1 MGNPEASTL
10 LRLYRRMLPHTVRH
24 LLVRLLPARNRL
36 ILQHGLSGLGTTS
49 RVLRKH
55 LSVRLSKRLRRDA
68 HRPGVKLVW
77 YARGVRAAE
86 VTEGLT
92 PSVARATNLLRV
104 TDVLERHGIPY
115 FCVRGTSVTMTAVA
129 VPAGERQRAERA
141 LRVSALAAGAL
152 LAGGA
157 AGGKPLHADQRASWA
172 QTSEETILR
181 IWWLLTDPGGQWTL
195 GPNHACVIEYWTEDD
210 GLLLAPVPNLTAT
223 AVVAAEN
230 PVRVPVSHFTG
241 PVSGLVGAAPQ
252 VATRSEFTL
261 SLPDEVTFP
270 VDAVYTWV
278 DGADPEWIR
287 RRATALGRTDYHE
300 QAISAARFTS
310 RDELRY
316 SLRSLHQF
324 APWLRTVYLV
334 TDGQVP
340 AWLHTD
346 HPGLKVVPHSEIFS
360 DASALP
366 TFNSHAI
373 ESQLHH
379 IPGLSDH
386 FLYFNDDVFLGRS
399 VTPEEFFHANGLS
412 KYFPSNSL
420 VPMTPASAEDPPSEI
435 AAKNNRVVIAGT
447 FDRVLTRKMK
457 HVPHSLRRDI
467 LQEIEDRYPA
477 EHRQTQHSHFRSPTD
492 LSITSSLHH
501 YYGQQTSRS
510 VPGRIRYTYLDL
522 AAPNTGRH
530 LNRLLAR
537 RDYHTFCINDTVDD
551 PDTAEARTA
560 MLRTFLDTYFPVPSP
575 YERPGPDTPRLDH
588 GPVETA
594 RPEPALDLPNSVK
607 WNP

>member
-1 MGNPEASTL
+1 M
-10 LRLYRRMLPHTVRH
+10 
-24 LLVRLLPARNRL
+24 
-36 ILQHGLSGLGTTS
+36 
-49 RVLRKH
+49 
-55 LSVRLSKRLRRDA
+55 RLSKRLRRDA
-68 HRPGVKLVW
+68 RRTGMRLVW
-77 YARGVRAAE
+77 SGRKVRAAE

-104 TDVLERHGIPY
+104 CDVLERHGIPY
-115 FCVRGTSVTMTAVA
+115 FCVRSNSVTMTAVA
-129 VPAGERQRAERA
+129 VPARERARAERA
-141 LRVSALAAGAL
+141 LRVSALAEGAL
-152 LAGGA
+152 LAGGTT
-157 AGGKPLHADQRASWA
+157 GGRPLHADQRGSWS
-172 QTSEETILR
+172 QLGEESILR
-181 IWWLLTDPGGQWTL
+181 IWWLLTDPTGHWTL
-195 GPNHACVIEYWTEDD
+195 GPNHACVIEFWAEQG
-210 GLLLAPVPNLTAT
+210 GLLIAPVPNLTAT

-230 PVRVPVSHFTG
+230 PVQVPVSHFTG
-241 PVSGLVGAAPQ
+241 PISGAVGALPQ
-252 VATRSEFTL
+252 VDTRSEFTL

-287 RRATALGRTDYHE
+287 RRANALGQTDYHE

-324 APWLRTVYLV
+324 APWLRTIYLV

-340 AWLHTD
+340 AWLNSA
-346 HPGLKVVPHSEIFS
+346 HPGIKVVHHRDIFT
-360 DASALP
+360 DPTALP

-399 VTPEEFFHANGLS
+399 VRPGEFFHANGLS
-412 KYFPSNSL
+412 KYFPSNAL
-420 VPMTPASAEDPPSEI
+420 VPMTPPSPEDPPSEI

-447 FDRVLTRKMK
+447 FDRVLTQKMK

-467 LQEIEDRYPA
+467 LQEIEERYAA
-477 EHRQTQHSHFRSPTD
+477 EHRLTQHSHFRSPSD

-510 VPGRIRYTYLDL
+510 VTGKIRYTYLDL

-530 LNRLLAR
+530 LNRLLAQ

-560 MLRTFLDTYFPVPSP
+560 MLKNFLESYFPVPSP
-575 YERPGPDTPRLDH
+575 YEQPGPGSSRPPANQVDAYRSAQHPAPRPL
-588 GPVETA
+588 
-594 RPEPALDLPNSVK
+594 
-607 WNP
+607 

>member
-1 MGNPEASTL
+1 MGNPETSTL
-10 LRLYRRMLPHTVRH
+10 VRLYRRALPHALRQR
-24 LLVRLLPARNRL
+24 LVRIFPANGRLL
-36 ILQHGLSGLGTTS
+36 LQHGLAGLGS
-49 RVLRKH
+49 AWRGLRKQ
-55 LSVRLSKRLRRDA
+55 LGLRFSRRLRREA
-68 HRPGVKLVW
+68 RRPGVRLVW
-77 YARGVRAAE
+77 SGRKVRAAE
-86 VTEGLT
+86 ITEGLT

-104 TDVLERHGIPY
+104 CDVLERHGIPH
-115 FCVRGTSVTMTAVA
+115 FCVRGNSVTMTAVA
-129 VPAGERQRAERA
+129 VPASERGRAERA
-141 LRVSALAAGAL
+141 LRVSALAEGAL
-152 LAGGA
+152 LAGGP
-157 AGGKPLHADQRASWA
+157 AGGRPLRADHRGSWS
-172 QTSEETILR
+172 QLDEETVLR
-181 IWWLLTDPGGQWTL
+181 IWWLLTDPQGRWTL
-195 GPNHACVIEYWTEDD
+195 GPNHACAVEFWDEQD
-210 GLLLAPVPNLTAT
+210 GLLIAPVPNLTAT
-223 AVVAAEN
+223 AVVAAES
-230 PVRVPVSHFTG
+230 PVQVPVSHFTG
-241 PVSGLVGAAPQ
+241 PVSGAVDAPPR

-334 TDGQVP
+334 TDGQTP
-340 AWLHTD
+340 AWLNRD
-346 HPGLKVVPHSEIFS
+346 HPGIKVVHHRDIFT

-399 VTPEEFFHANGLS
+399 VTPGEFFHANGLS
-412 KYFPSNSL
+412 KYFPSNAL
-420 VPMTPASAEDPPSEI
+420 VPMTPSSPQDPPSEV

-467 LQEIEDRYPA
+467 LQEIEERYAA
-477 EHRQTQHSHFRSPTD
+477 EHLLTQHSQFRSPGD

-510 VPGRIRYTYLDL
+510 VTGKIRYTYLDL

-530 LNRLLAR
+530 LNRLLAQ

-551 PDTAEARTA
+551 PATAEARTS
-560 MLRTFLDTYFPVPSP
+560 MLRTFLESYFPVPSP
-575 YERPGPDTPRLDH
+575 YERSGPDTPPPPANRQ
-588 GPVETA
+588 TA
-594 RPEPALDLPNSVK
+594 QRSEQHPAPRPL
-607 WNP
+607 

>member
-1 MGNPEASTL
+1 MGNPETSTL
-10 LRLYRRMLPHTVRH
+10 VRLYRRLLPHALRQRMVRIFPADS
-24 LLVRLLPARNRL
+24 RLF
-36 ILQHGLSGLGTTS
+36 LQHALAGLGS
-49 RVLRKH
+49 AWRGLRKH
-55 LSVRLSKRLRRDA
+55 VSVRLSKRLRHDA
-68 HRPGVKLVW
+68 RRSGVRLVW
-77 YARGVRAAE
+77 SGRKVRAAE

-104 TDVLERHGIPY
+104 CDVLERHGIPH
-115 FCVRGTSVTMTAVA
+115 FCVRSNSVTMTAVA
-129 VPAGERQRAERA
+129 VPASERARAERA
-141 LRVSALAAGAL
+141 LRVSALAEGAL
-152 LAGGA
+152 LAGGTT
-157 AGGKPLHADQRASWA
+157 GGRPLHADQRGSWS
-172 QTSEETILR
+172 QLGEESILR
-181 IWWLLTDPGGQWTL
+181 IWWLLTDPTGRWTL
-195 GPNHACVIEYWTEDD
+195 GPNHACVIEFWAEQG
-210 GLLLAPVPNLTAT
+210 GLLIAPVPNLTAT

-230 PVRVPVSHFTG
+230 PVQVPVSHFTG
-241 PVSGLVGAAPQ
+241 PISGAMGALPQ
-252 VATRSEFTL
+252 VDTRSEFTL

-287 RRATALGRTDYHE
+287 RRANALGQTDYHE

-324 APWLRTVYLV
+324 APWLRTIYLV

-340 AWLHTD
+340 AWLNSA
-346 HPGLKVVPHSEIFS
+346 HPGIKVVHHRDIFT
-360 DASALP
+360 DPTALP

-399 VTPEEFFHANGLS
+399 VTPGEFFHANGLS
-412 KYFPSNSL
+412 KYFPSNAL
-420 VPMTPASAEDPPSEI
+420 VPMTPPSPEDPPSEI

-447 FDRVLTRKMK
+447 FDRVLTQKMK

-467 LQEIEDRYPA
+467 LQEIEERYAA
-477 EHRQTQHSHFRSPTD
+477 EHRLTQHSHFRSPSD

-510 VPGRIRYTYLDL
+510 VTGKIRYTYLDL

-530 LNRLLAR
+530 LNRLLAQ

-560 MLRTFLDTYFPVPSP
+560 MLKTFLESYFPVPSP
-575 YERPGPDTPRLDH
+575 YEQPGPGSSRPPANQLDAYRSAQHPAPRPL
-588 GPVETA
+588 
-594 RPEPALDLPNSVK
+594 
-607 WNP
+607 

>member
-1 MGNPEASTL
+1 M
-10 LRLYRRMLPHTVRH
+10 
-24 LLVRLLPARNRL
+24 
-36 ILQHGLSGLGTTS
+36 
-49 RVLRKH
+49 
-55 LSVRLSKRLRRDA
+55 RLSKRLRHDA
-68 HRPGVKLVW
+68 RRTGVRLVW
-77 YARGVRAAE
+77 SGRKVRAAE

-104 TDVLERHGIPY
+104 CDVLERHGIPY
-115 FCVRGTSVTMTAVA
+115 FCVRSNSVTMTAVA
-129 VPAGERQRAERA
+129 VPARERARAERA
-141 LRVSALAAGAL
+141 LRVSALAEGAL
-152 LAGGA
+152 LAGGTT
-157 AGGKPLHADQRASWA
+157 GGRPLHADQRGSWS
-172 QTSEETILR
+172 QLGEESILR
-181 IWWLLTDPGGQWTL
+181 IWWLLTDPTGHWTL
-195 GPNHACVIEYWTEDD
+195 GPNHACVIEFWAEQG
-210 GLLLAPVPNLTAT
+210 GLLIAPVPNLTAT

-230 PVRVPVSHFTG
+230 PVQVPVSHFTG
-241 PVSGLVGAAPQ
+241 PISGAVGALPQ
-252 VATRSEFTL
+252 VDTRSEFTL

-287 RRATALGRTDYHE
+287 RRANALGQTDYHE

-324 APWLRTVYLV
+324 APWLRTIYLV

-340 AWLHTD
+340 AWLNSA
-346 HPGLKVVPHSEIFS
+346 HPGIKVVHHRDIFT
-360 DASALP
+360 DPTALP

-399 VTPEEFFHANGLS
+399 VTPGEFFHANGLS
-412 KYFPSNSL
+412 KYFPSNAL
-420 VPMTPASAEDPPSEI
+420 VPMTPPSPEDPPSEI

-447 FDRVLTRKMK
+447 FDRVLTQKMK

-467 LQEIEDRYPA
+467 LQEIEERYAA
-477 EHRQTQHSHFRSPTD
+477 EHRLTQHSHFRSPSD

-510 VPGRIRYTYLDL
+510 VTGKIRYTYLDL

-530 LNRLLAR
+530 LNRLLAQ

-560 MLRTFLDTYFPVPSP
+560 MLKTFLESYFPVPSP
-575 YERPGPDTPRLDH
+575 YEQPGPVSSRPPANQVDAYRSAQHPAPRPL
-588 GPVETA
+588 
-594 RPEPALDLPNSVK
+594 
-607 WNP
+607 

>member
-1 MGNPEASTL
+1 MGNPETSTL
-10 LRLYRRMLPHTVRH
+10 VRLYRRLLPHTLRQRMVRIFPADS
-24 LLVRLLPARNRL
+24 RLF
-36 ILQHGLSGLGTTS
+36 LQHALAGLGS
-49 RVLRKH
+49 AWRGLRKH
-55 LSVRLSKRLRRDA
+55 VSVRLSKRLRHDA
-68 HRPGVKLVW
+68 RRAGVRLVW
-77 YARGVRAAE
+77 SGRKVRAAE

-104 TDVLERHGIPY
+104 CDVLERHGIPH
-115 FCVRGTSVTMTAVA
+115 FCVRSNSVTMTAVA
-129 VPAGERQRAERA
+129 VPASERARAERA
-141 LRVSALAAGAL
+141 LRVSALAEGAL
-152 LAGGA
+152 LAGGTT
-157 AGGKPLHADQRASWA
+157 GGRPLHADQRGSWS
-172 QTSEETILR
+172 QLGEESILR
-181 IWWLLTDPGGQWTL
+181 IWWLLTDPTGRWTL
-195 GPNHACVIEYWTEDD
+195 GPNHACVIEFWAEQG
-210 GLLLAPVPNLTAT
+210 GLLIAPVPNLTAT

-230 PVRVPVSHFTG
+230 PVQVPVSHFTG
-241 PVSGLVGAAPQ
+241 PISGAMGALPQ
-252 VATRSEFTL
+252 VDTRSEFTL

-287 RRATALGRTDYHE
+287 RRANALGQTDYHE

-324 APWLRTVYLV
+324 APWLRTIYLV

-340 AWLHTD
+340 AWLNSA
-346 HPGLKVVPHSEIFS
+346 HPGIKVVHHRDIFT
-360 DASALP
+360 DPTALP

-399 VTPEEFFHANGLS
+399 VTPGEFFHANGLS
-412 KYFPSNSL
+412 KYFPSNAL
-420 VPMTPASAEDPPSEI
+420 VPMTPPSPEDPPSEI

-447 FDRVLTRKMK
+447 FDRVLTQKMK

-467 LQEIEDRYPA
+467 LQEIEERYAA
-477 EHRQTQHSHFRSPTD
+477 EHRLTQHSHFRSPSD

-510 VPGRIRYTYLDL
+510 VTGKIRYTYLDL

-530 LNRLLAR
+530 LNRLLAQ

-560 MLRTFLDTYFPVPSP
+560 MLKTFLESYFPVPSP
-575 YERPGPDTPRLDH
+575 YEQPGPGSSRPPANQVDAYRPAQYPAPRPL
-588 GPVETA
+588 
-594 RPEPALDLPNSVK
+594 
-607 WNP
+607 

>member
-1 MGNPEASTL
+1 MGNPEASSL
-10 LRLYRRMLPHTVRH
+10 VRFYR
-24 LLVRLLPARNRL
+24 RLLPHALRRRL
-36 ILQHGLSGLGTTS
+36 VRIFPADSRLFLQRRLAGLGSAS
-49 RVLRKH
+49 RGLRKH
-55 LSVRLSKRLRRDA
+55 LALRLGKRLRRDA
-68 HRPGVKLVW
+68 RRTGVRLVW
-77 YARGVRAAE
+77 SGRKVRAAE
-86 VTEGLT
+86 ITEGLT
-92 PSVARATNLLRV
+92 ASVARATNLLRV
-104 TDVLERHGIPY
+104 CEVLERHGIPH
-115 FCVRGTSVTMTAVA
+115 FCVRGNSVTMTAVA
-129 VPAGERQRAERA
+129 VPASERPRAERA
-141 LRVSALAAGAL
+141 LRVSPLAEGAL

-157 AGGKPLHADQRASWA
+157 TGGRPLYADQRGSWS
-172 QTSEETILR
+172 QLDEETILR
-181 IWWLLTDPGGQWTL
+181 IWWLLTDPSGSWTL
-195 GPNHACVIEYWTEDD
+195 GPNHACVIEFWAEDN
-210 GLLLAPVPNLTAT
+210 GLLIAPVPNLTAT
-223 AVVAAEN
+223 AVVAAESA
-230 PVRVPVSHFTG
+230 VQVPVSHFTG
-241 PVSGLVGAAPQ
+241 PISGAVGTPPQ
-252 VATRSEFTL
+252 VDTRSEFTL

-300 QAISAARFTS
+300 QAVSAARFTS

-324 APWLRTVYLV
+324 APWLRTIYLV

-340 AWLHTD
+340 AWLNSD
-346 HPGLKVVPHSEIFS
+346 HPGVKVVHHRDIFT
-360 DASALP
+360 DATALP

-399 VTPEEFFHANGLS
+399 VTPGEFFHANGLS
-412 KYFPSNSL
+412 KYFPSKAL
-420 VPMTPASAEDPPSEI
+420 VPMTPPSPQDPPSEI

-467 LQEIEDRYPA
+467 LQEIEERYAA
-477 EHRQTQHSHFRSPTD
+477 EHRLTQHSRFRSSGD

-510 VPGRIRYTYLDL
+510 VTGKIRYTYLDL

-530 LNRLLAR
+530 LNRLLAQ

-551 PDTAEARTA
+551 PDTAEARTS
-560 MLRTFLDTYFPVPSP
+560 MLKTFLEGYFPVPSP
-575 YERPGPDTPRLDH
+575 YERPGPGSPRPPANRLDTGSSEQH
-588 GPVETA
+588 PA
-594 RPEPALDLPNSVK
+594 PRPL
-607 WNP
+607 

>member
-10 LRLYRRMLPHTVRH
+10 VRLYRRLLPHALRQR
-24 LLVRLLPARNRL
+24 LVKVFPANSRLL
-36 ILQHGLSGLGTTS
+36 LQRCLAGLGGTW
-49 RVLRKH
+49 RGLRTW
-55 LSVRLSKRLRRDA
+55 LSLRLDKRLRRDL
-68 HRPGVKLVW
+68 RRTGFLPVW
-77 YARGVRAAE
+77 SGGRIRAAE

-104 TDVLERHGIPY
+104 CEVLERHGVPH
-115 FCVRGTSVTMTAVA
+115 FCVRGNSVTMTAVA
-129 VPAGERQRAERA
+129 VPASERPRAERA
-141 LRVSALAAGAL
+141 LRVSSLAAGAL
-152 LAGGA
+152 LAGDTK
-157 AGGKPLHADQRASWA
+157 GGRPLHADQRGSWS
-172 QTSEETILR
+172 QLSGETILR
-181 IWWLLTDPGGQWTL
+181 IWWPLTDRTGRWTL
-195 GPNHACVIEYWTEDD
+195 GPNHACAVEFWAEEDA
-210 GLLLAPVPNLTAT
+210 LLIAPVPNLTAT

-230 PVRVPVSHFTG
+230 PVRMPVSHFTG
-241 PVSGLVGAAPQ
+241 PVSGVRGDLPRVS
-252 VATRSEFTL
+252 TRSEFTL

-340 AWLHTD
+340 AWLNTA
-346 HPGLKVVPHSEIFS
+346 HPGIVVVHHRDIFT

-399 VTPEEFFHANGLS
+399 VTPGEFFHANGLS
-412 KYFPSNSL
+412 KYFPSNAL
-420 VPMTPASAEDPPSEI
+420 VPMTPPSPDDPPSEI

-457 HVPHSLRRDI
+457 HVPHSLRRDV
-467 LQEIEDRYPA
+467 LQEIEERYA
-477 EHRQTQHSHFRSPTD
+477 TEHRLTQHSRFRSPGD

-510 VPGRIRYTYLDL
+510 VAGRIRYAYLDL
-522 AAPNTGRH
+522 AAPTTGRH
-530 LNRLLAR
+530 LNRLLAQ

-560 MLRTFLDTYFPVPSP
+560 MLRTFLESYFPVPSP
-575 YERPGPDTPRLDH
+575 YEQPGPGLPRSLDRRDTSRTGQHHHP
-588 GPVETA
+588 
-594 RPEPALDLPNSVK
+594 DLLEMER
-607 WNP
+607 

>member
-10 LRLYRRMLPHTVRH
+10 VRLYRRLLPHALRQR
-24 LLVRLLPARNRL
+24 LVKVFPANSRLL
-36 ILQHGLSGLGTTS
+36 LQRCLAGLGGTW
-49 RVLRKH
+49 RGLRTW
-55 LSVRLSKRLRRDA
+55 LSLRLDKRLRRDL
-68 HRPGVKLVW
+68 RRTGFLPVW
-77 YARGVRAAE
+77 SGGRIRAAE

-104 TDVLERHGIPY
+104 CEVLERHGVPH
-115 FCVRGTSVTMTAVA
+115 FCVRGNSVTMTAVA
-129 VPAGERQRAERA
+129 VPASERPRAERA
-141 LRVSALAAGAL
+141 LRVSSLAAGAL
-152 LAGGA
+152 LAGDTK
-157 AGGKPLHADQRASWA
+157 GGRPLHADQRGSWS
-172 QTSEETILR
+172 QLSGETILR
-181 IWWLLTDPGGQWTL
+181 IWWPLTDRTGRWTL
-195 GPNHACVIEYWTEDD
+195 GPNHACAVEFWAEEDA
-210 GLLLAPVPNLTAT
+210 LLIAPVPNLTAT

-230 PVRVPVSHFTG
+230 PVRMPVSHFTG
-241 PVSGLVGAAPQ
+241 PVSGVRGDLPRVS
-252 VATRSEFTL
+252 TRSEFTL

-340 AWLHTD
+340 AWLNTA
-346 HPGLKVVPHSEIFS
+346 HPGIVVVHHRDIFT

-399 VTPEEFFHANGLS
+399 VTPGEFFHANGLS
-412 KYFPSNSL
+412 KYFPSNAL
-420 VPMTPASAEDPPSEI
+420 VPMTPPSPDDPPSEI

-457 HVPHSLRRDI
+457 HVPHSLRRDV
-467 LQEIEDRYPA
+467 LQEIEERYA
-477 EHRQTQHSHFRSPTD
+477 TEHRLTQHSRFRSPGD

-510 VPGRIRYTYLDL
+510 VAGRIRYTYLDL
-522 AAPNTGRH
+522 AAPTTGRH
-530 LNRLLAR
+530 LNRLLAQ

-551 PDTAEARTA
+551 PGTAEARTA
-560 MLRTFLDTYFPVPSP
+560 MLRTFLESYFPVPSP
-575 YERPGPDTPRLDH
+575 YEQPGPGLPRSLDRRDTSRTGQHHHP
-588 GPVETA
+588 
-594 RPEPALDLPNSVK
+594 DLLEMER
-607 WNP
+607 

>member
-10 LRLYRRMLPHTVRH
+10 VRLYRRLLPHALRRR
-24 LLVRLLPARNRL
+24 LVRVFPADSRLL
-36 ILQHGLSGLGTTS
+36 LQRSLAGLGGTW
-49 RVLRKH
+49 RALRKW
-55 LSVRLSKRLRRDA
+55 LSLRVDKRLRRDA
-68 HRPGVKLVW
+68 RRDGALPVW
-77 YARGVRAAE
+77 SGGKVRAAE

-104 TDVLERHGIPY
+104 CEVLERHGVPH
-115 FCVRGTSVTMTAVA
+115 FCVRGNSVTLTTVA
-129 VPAGERQRAERA
+129 VPAGQRARAERA
-141 LRVSALAAGAL
+141 LRVSALAEGAL

-157 AGGKPLHADQRASWA
+157 AGGRPLHADQRGSW
-172 QTSEETILR
+172 SHFSGETILR
-181 IWWLLTDPGGQWTL
+181 IWWLLTDPTGRWTL
-195 GPNHACVIEYWTEDD
+195 GPNHACAIEFWAEEDA
-210 GLLLAPVPNLTAT
+210 LLVAPVPNLTAT
-223 AVVAAEN
+223 AVVAAET

-241 PVSGLVGAAPQ
+241 PVSGMPHDLPQ
-252 VATRSEFTL
+252 VGTRSEFTL

-300 QAISAARFTS
+300 QAVSAARFTS

-324 APWLRTVYLV
+324 APWLRTIYLV
-334 TDGQVP
+334 TDGQTP
-340 AWLHTD
+340 AWLDTS
-346 HPGLKVVPHSEIFS
+346 HPGIEVVHHRDIFTE
-360 DASALP
+360 AAALP

-379 IPGLSDH
+379 VPGLSDH

-399 VTPEEFFHANGLS
+399 VTPGEFFHANGLS
-412 KYFPSNSL
+412 KYFPSNAL
-420 VPMTPASAEDPPSEI
+420 VPMTPPSPDDPPSEI

-467 LQEIEDRYPA
+467 LQEIEERYA
-477 EHRQTQHSHFRSPTD
+477 TEHKLTQYSRFRSPSD

-510 VPGRIRYTYLDL
+510 VAGKIRYTYLDL
-522 AAPNTGRH
+522 AAPTTGRH
-530 LNRLLAR
+530 LNRLLAQ

-560 MLRTFLDTYFPVPSP
+560 MLKTFLENYFPVPSP
-575 YERPGPDTPRLDH
+575 YERSGPGLPRSPENPRDERRPDQHPR
-588 GPVETA
+588 P
-594 RPEPALDLPNSVK
+594 DLLEMER
-607 WNP
+607 

>member
-10 LRLYRRMLPHTVRH
+10 VRLYRRLLPHALRQR
-24 LLVRLLPARNRL
+24 LVKVFPANSRLL
-36 ILQHGLSGLGTTS
+36 LQRCLAGLGGTW
-49 RVLRKH
+49 RGLRTW
-55 LSVRLSKRLRRDA
+55 LSLRLDKRLRRDL
-68 HRPGVKLVW
+68 RRTGFLPVW
-77 YARGVRAAE
+77 SGGRIRAAE

-104 TDVLERHGIPY
+104 CEVLERHGVPH
-115 FCVRGTSVTMTAVA
+115 FCVRGNSVTMTAVA
-129 VPAGERQRAERA
+129 VPASERPRAERA
-141 LRVSALAAGAL
+141 LRVSSLAAGAL
-152 LAGGA
+152 LAGDTK
-157 AGGKPLHADQRASWA
+157 GGRPLHADQRGSWS
-172 QTSEETILR
+172 QLSGETILR
-181 IWWLLTDPGGQWTL
+181 IWWPLTDRTGRWTL
-195 GPNHACVIEYWTEDD
+195 GPNHACAVEFWAEEDA
-210 GLLLAPVPNLTAT
+210 LLIAPVPNLTAT

-230 PVRVPVSHFTG
+230 PVRMPVSHFTG
-241 PVSGLVGAAPQ
+241 PVSGVRGDLPRVS
-252 VATRSEFTL
+252 TRSEFTL

-340 AWLHTD
+340 AWLNTA
-346 HPGLKVVPHSEIFS
+346 HPGIVVVHHRDIFT

-399 VTPEEFFHANGLS
+399 VTPGEFFHANGLS
-412 KYFPSNSL
+412 KYFPSNAL
-420 VPMTPASAEDPPSEI
+420 VPMTPPSPDDPPSEI

-457 HVPHSLRRDI
+457 HVPHSLRRDV
-467 LQEIEDRYPA
+467 LQEIEERYA
-477 EHRQTQHSHFRSPTD
+477 TEHRLTQHSRFRSPGD

-510 VPGRIRYTYLDL
+510 VAGRIRYTYLDL
-522 AAPNTGRH
+522 AAPTTGRH
-530 LNRLLAR
+530 LNRLLAQ

-560 MLRTFLDTYFPVPSP
+560 MLRTFLESYFPVPSP
-575 YERPGPDTPRLDH
+575 YEQPGPGLPRSLDRRDTSRTGQHHHP
-588 GPVETA
+588 
-594 RPEPALDLPNSVK
+594 DLLEMER
-607 WNP
+607 

>member
-1 MGNPEASTL
+1 MRIFPADS
-10 LRLYRRMLPHTVRH
+10 RLF
-24 LLVRLLPARNRL
+24 
-36 ILQHGLSGLGTTS
+36 LQQCLAGLGGAW
-49 RVLRKH
+49 RGLRKH
-55 LSVRLSKRLRRDA
+55 LALRLGKRLRRDA
-68 HRPGVKLVW
+68 RRAGVRLVW
-77 YARGVRAAE
+77 SGRKVRAAE
-86 VTEGLT
+86 ITEGLT
-92 PSVARATNLLRV
+92 ASVARATNLLRV
-104 TDVLERHGIPY
+104 CEVLERHGIPH
-115 FCVRGTSVTMTAVA
+115 FCVRGNSVTMTAVA
-129 VPAGERQRAERA
+129 VPTSERARAERA
-141 LRVSALAAGAL
+141 LRVSPLTEGAL

-157 AGGKPLHADQRASWA
+157 TGGRPLRADQRGSWS
-172 QTSEETILR
+172 QLGEETILR
-181 IWWLLTDPGGQWTL
+181 IWWLLTDPMGRWTL
-195 GPNHACVIEYWTEDD
+195 GPNHACIIEFWAEDK
-210 GLLLAPVPNLTAT
+210 GLLIAPVPNLTAT
-223 AVVAAEN
+223 AVVAAESA
-230 PVRVPVSHFTG
+230 VQVPVSHFTG
-241 PVSGLVGAAPQ
+241 PISGTVGTPPQ
-252 VATRSEFTL
+252 VDTRSEFTL

-300 QAISAARFTS
+300 QAVSAARFTS

-324 APWLRTVYLV
+324 APWLRTIYLV

-340 AWLHTD
+340 AWLNSD
-346 HPGLKVVPHSEIFS
+346 HPGVKVVHHRDIFT
-360 DASALP
+360 DATALP

-399 VTPEEFFHANGLS
+399 VTPGEFFHANGLS
-412 KYFPSNSL
+412 KYFPSNAL
-420 VPMTPASAEDPPSEI
+420 VPMTPPSPQDPPSEI

-467 LQEIEDRYPA
+467 LQEIEERYAA
-477 EHRQTQHSHFRSPTD
+477 EHRLTQHSRFRSSSD

-510 VPGRIRYTYLDL
+510 VTGKIRYTYLDL

-530 LNRLLAR
+530 LNRLLAQ

-551 PDTAEARTA
+551 PDTAEARTS
-560 MLRTFLDTYFPVPSP
+560 MLKTFLESYFPVPSP
-575 YERPGPDTPRLDH
+575 YERPGPGSPQPPANRLDTGRFEQH
-588 GPVETA
+588 PA
-594 RPEPALDLPNSVK
+594 PRPL
-607 WNP
+607 